1 MPGFILHPTARI
13 AVWLLLL
20 LAIQSLDGWSLAA
33 AFAVL
38 PLLGRAALMR
48 GRRLVWRTRWL
59 ILSLFVVF
67 AWGVAGEPVFAAM
80 AAPTQEGVHEALMH
94 LGRLLLVLMAVAA
107 FLEAMPLPS
116 LLSGTHQL
124 LAPLRRI
131 GFDSDRGVVRL
142 MLVLHYVETLPR
154 PRDWRILLNAP
165 ALAAG
170 ECVELVEVDNRP
182 LRLSDYLVVLVAAA
196 ACAAYC
202 LR

>member
-67 AWGVAGEPVFAAM
+67 AWGVAGEPLFASI
-80 AAPTQEGVHEALMH
+80 AAPTREGLHEASMH

-107 FLEAMPLPS
+107 FLEAMPLPA
-116 LLSGTHQL
+116 LLGGTHQL
-124 LAPLRRI
+124 LAPLRRV

-154 PRDWRILLNAP
+154 PRDWRVLLNAP

-170 ECVELVEVDNRP
+170 DCVELVEVDSRP
-182 LRLSDYLVVLVAAA
+182 LRLSDYLVVLIAAA
-196 ACAAYC
+196 ACTAYC